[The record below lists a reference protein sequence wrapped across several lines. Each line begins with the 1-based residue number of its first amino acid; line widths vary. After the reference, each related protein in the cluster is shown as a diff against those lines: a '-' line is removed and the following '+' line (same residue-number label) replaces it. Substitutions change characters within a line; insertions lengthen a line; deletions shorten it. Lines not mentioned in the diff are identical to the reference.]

1 MSPKSIVEKVY
12 ILAVVNYREGR
23 IEFYEV
29 EKEDVELLEIDA
41 NEYDIDL
48 NKEFV
53 KLAKENGQL
62 IAIFGFDRIAEEG
75 EE

>member
-1 MSPKSIVEKVY
+1 MSPESILEKVY
-12 ILAVVNYREGR
+12 ILAVLNYKEGR

-29 EKEDVELLEIDA
+29 EKDDVELLEIDA
-41 NEYDIDL
+41 DEYDIDL

-62 IAIFGFDRIAEEG
+62 IAIIGFNRIAEVE
-75 EE
+75 